1 VDADDSTTP
10 RAFIFLPLV
19 FEEGIY
25 PALLNLFEVVNH
37 THVVVLSIAFIYA
50 SQTIAGE
57 IIAFKSKGNSVIGQL
72 LAVAFKKGALFIS
85 RAASSTMNYFASLSR
100 KIPGISEVSTA
111 DAAIHAA
118 GSD

>member
-25 PALLNLFEVVNH
+25 PALFNLVKVVNH
-37 THVVVLSIAFIYA
+37 THVIVLSVAFIYA
-50 SQTIAGE
+50 SQTVAGE
-57 IIAFKSKGNSVIGQL
+57 IITFKTKGNLFIGQL
-72 LAVAFKKGALFIS
+72 LAAAFKKGALFIS
-85 RAASSTMNYFASLSR
+85 RAASSTMSYFASLPG
-100 KIPGISEVSTA
+100 KIPGKSEVSTA

-118 GSD
+118 RCD